1 MDLLSRT
8 YCLALSRPVR
18 AGPTASA
25 PTSGAPTVIPAGLP
39 SETSRY
45 ASREL
50 GINFAAFLGISILV
64 IVSPGQDTA
73 LTIRNTLV
81 GGRGGGI
88 ATAAGVVTGLATWTV
103 ASSAGLAA
111 LLVASQPLFLAVRL
125 LGAAYLV
132 FLGVQALQVAIFSR
146 SDQASGPQSSARSRG
161 GSTRGWAPY
170 RQGLFSN
177 LSNPKIVVFF
187 LSLFPQFVDRSQPT
201 FARLLLLGLIFCTI
215 TFSWLTLYA
224 VVVSRI
230 GDFLRRDRVRRA
242 LEATTGLVL
251 IGLGLRLATERR

>member
-1 MDLLSRT
+1 MGVSLF
-8 YCLALSRPVR
+8 
-18 AGPTASA
+18 
-25 PTSGAPTVIPAGLP
+25 VIL
-39 SETSRY
+39 
-45 ASREL
+45 
-50 GINFAAFLGISILV
+50 
-64 IVSPGQDTA
+64 SPGPDTA

-125 LGAAYLV
+125 AGAAYLV
-132 FLGVQALQVAIFSR
+132 FLGLQALRSALFTKGQLRELAAARGATRLRRSVA
-146 SDQASGPQSSARSRG
+146 
-161 GSTRGWAPY
+161 Y
-170 RQGLFSN
+170 RQGLLSN

-187 LSLFPQFVDRSQPT
+187 LSLFPQFVSRGQGS
-201 FARLLLLGLIFCTI
+201 FLGLLLLGSIFCSITI
-215 TFSWLTLYA
+215 TWLTLYA
-224 VVVSRI
+224 VVVARI